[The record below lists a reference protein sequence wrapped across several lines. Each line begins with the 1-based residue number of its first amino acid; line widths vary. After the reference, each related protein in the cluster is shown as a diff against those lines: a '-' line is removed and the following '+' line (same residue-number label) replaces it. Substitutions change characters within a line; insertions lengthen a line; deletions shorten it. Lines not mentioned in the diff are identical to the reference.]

1 MQKTCVRIF
10 LRAFLYIERNLS
22 AKHGQNTNRKPR
34 EFEACTANKHRL
46 FYRRLTRHRLYTL
59 NFRRLGSRSLRS
71 RDPRQR
77 KFKVYK
83 WCQTSP
89 PCVVH
94 R

>member
-1 MQKTCVRIF
+1 PEETEVDSGQVTSD
-10 LRAFLYIERNLS
+10 L
-22 AKHGQNTNRKPR
+22 AKHQSI
-34 EFEACTANKHRL
+34 
-46 FYRRLTRHRLYTL
+46 YRRLTRHRLYTL
-59 NFRRLGSRSLRS
+59 NFRRLGPRSLRS